1 MYDKQFVKKRRRR
14 RFAAL
19 ASMISGIGVTSLV
32 IVAFLGRF
40 TGTFTVSLAN
50 SSVKLSLSQ
59 MESFEN
65 PTSYLRIEKLDLFEE
80 YTYESL
86 PSQEILDNEDTPYDY
101 GSYKNDKGDAVM
113 RYLKY
118 TFYVGNMGGKTAQYD
133 LKINLLDRNKST
145 DGSGRTLDDT
155 LRVMVYENDVAEYTG
170 ETYHNKEIFAKE
182 AAEYNVDKDGN
193 RTRREFVSRY
203 QYLKQEDEE
212 HPLATSFKNGSEIHT
227 YSRGGFLEGQKRRYT
242 LVVWLEGEDPQ
253 SEYAKDAPVGA
264 SIKLGVEITAY
275 ENE

>member
-1 MYDKQFVKKRRRR
+1 MYDREFVKKRRRR
-14 RFAAL
+14 KIAAL
-19 ASMISGIGVTSLV
+19 VSLISAIGITSLV

-59 MESFEN
+59 KETFEN

-86 PSQEILDNEDTPYDY
+86 PAQDILDNEETPYDY
-101 GSYKNDKGDAVM
+101 GSYKNDKGEAVM

-118 TFYVGNMGGKTAQYD
+118 TFYVGNMGGKTAKYD

-145 DGSGRTLDDT
+145 DGSERTLDDT
-155 LRVMVYENDVAEYTG
+155 LRVMVYENDVVESTG
-170 ETYHNKEIFAKE
+170 QTYHTKEIFAKE
-182 AAEYNVDKDGN
+182 AAEYNIDKDRN

-203 QYLKQEDEE
+203 PYLNQEDEE
-212 HPLATSFKNGSEIHT
+212 HPLATSFKSGSEIYT
-227 YSRGGFLEGQKRRYT
+227 YTRGGFLQGQKRRYT

-253 SEYAKDAPVGA
+253 SEFVKDAPVGA
-264 SIKLGVEITAY
+264 SLKLGVEITAY
-275 ENE
+275 EN